1 MLNFILSE
9 RLIDNRSIVLWQR
22 GHYRYEVEIRGVN
35 AWPLYNTSCEEAVQ
49 KLNSIKEN
57 YEIVYQQRNN
67 RLAMRTT
74 RANQTG
80 IQPITESCR
89 CNVA

>member
-1 MLNFILSE
+1 MLNFILSQK
-9 RLIDNRSIVLWQR
+9 LIDNRSVILWQR
-22 GHYRYEVEIRGVN
+22 GHYRYEVEIRRVN
-35 AWPLYNTSCEEAVQ
+35 TWSLYNTSCEEAVQ

-57 YEIVYQQRNN
+57 YEIIYQQGNN

-74 RANQTG
+74 RTDQTG
-80 IQPITESCR
+80 IQSVTESCC